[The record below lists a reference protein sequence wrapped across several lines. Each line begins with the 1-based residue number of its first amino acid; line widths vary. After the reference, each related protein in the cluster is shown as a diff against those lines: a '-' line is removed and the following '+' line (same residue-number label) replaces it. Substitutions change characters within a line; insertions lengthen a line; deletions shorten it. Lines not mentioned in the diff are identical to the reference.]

1 MKRIKENQVL
11 KMIIFL
17 YHQIM
22 ESIIFD
28 KEKKSISKTIVIN
41 HLISIL
47 YDL

>member
-11 KMIIFL
+11 KKIIFL
-17 YHQIM
+17 YHQIK

-28 KEKKSISKTIVIN
+28 KEKNSISKTIVIN

-47 YDL
+47 NDL